1 MRILIYTGKGGVG
14 KTSMATATAIFL
26 ANSGKKVILLSTDQ
40 AHSLGDI
47 LAKKINKEN
56 SQIFPNLD
64 VVEIDPTEESQK
76 IWKNLQDYLKQ
87 IISAK
92 ANIEIEIEETLLF
105 SGLEEVLSLLKI
117 LEIYEE
123 AKYDVIVVDCAP
135 TGQSLSMLTYA
146 EKLNVLVDT
155 ILPMV
160 QNINSIFGSLISK
173 KTSVPKPRDIVFEE
187 IKNIA
192 KKLEKLYD
200 IFHKRDTTSIRIVT
214 TPEQIVL
221 EEARRNYTCLQLYDF
236 NVDAIYIN
244 KLYPEKAMEGYF
256 KDWEDIQKHN
266 IQLAEES
273 FSEQKLFKLEM
284 QNNEIN
290 GKESLEKIA
299 EILYQNINPIEIFCQ
314 TEAFK
319 MDDIN
324 GTRILSIKLP
334 FLKAENIS
342 VKKEKESYYDK
353 FGMLYQNITRARKK
367 LNIVVLNNKEVL
379 ERCLEVLNCS
389 VPT

>member
-14 KTSMATATAIFL
+14 KTSIAAATALFL
-26 ANSGKKVILLSTDQ
+26 ANSEKKVMLISTDQ

-47 LAKKINKEN
+47 FNKKINNET
-56 SQIFPNLD
+56 SQISQNLD
-64 VVEIDPTEESQK
+64 VIEIDTTEESKK
-76 IWKNLQDYLKQ
+76 IWKNLHDYLKQ

-92 ANIEIEIEETLLF
+92 ANDGIEIEETLLF
-105 SGLEEVLSLLKI
+105 PGLDEVFSLLKI
-117 LEIYEE
+117 LDIYEE

-135 TGQSLSMLTYA
+135 TGQSLSLLTYS
-146 EKLNVLVDT
+146 EKLNVLIDS

-160 QNINSIFGSLISK
+160 QSINSIFGSFISK

-187 IKNIA
+187 VKNIA
-192 KKLEKLYD
+192 KRLKKLYD

-299 EILYQNINPIEIFCQ
+299 KILYQNINPIEIFCQ

-342 VKKEKESYYDK
+342 VKKEKDDIIISLLNERRRFHLPDKLRTRKITSYSYENSELKIFMDYD
-353 FGMLYQNITRARKK
+353 
-367 LNIVVLNNKEVL
+367 
-379 ERCLEVLNCS
+379 
-389 VPT
+389 

>member
-14 KTSMATATAIFL
+14 KTSIAAATALFL
-26 ANSGKKVILLSTDQ
+26 ANSEKKVMLISTDQ

-47 LAKKINKEN
+47 FNKKINNET
-56 SQIFPNLD
+56 SQISQNLD
-64 VVEIDPTEESQK
+64 VIEIDTTEESKK
-76 IWKNLQDYLKQ
+76 IWKNLHDYLKQ

-92 ANIEIEIEETLLF
+92 ANDGIEIEETLLF
-105 SGLEEVLSLLKI
+105 PGLDEVFSLLKI
-117 LEIYEE
+117 LDIYEE

-135 TGQSLSMLTYA
+135 TGQSLSLLTYS
-146 EKLNVLVDT
+146 EKLNVLIDS

-160 QNINSIFGSLISK
+160 QSINSIFGSFISK

-187 IKNIA
+187 VKNIA
-192 KKLEKLYD
+192 KRLKKLYD

-221 EEARRNYTCLQLYDF
+221 EEARRNYTWLQLYDF

-244 KLYPEKAMEGYF
+244 KLYPSKAMEGYF

-299 EILYQNINPIEIFCQ
+299 KILYQNINPIDIFCQ

-319 MDDIN
+319 IEDIN
-324 GTRILSIKLP
+324 GTRVLNIKLP

-342 VKKEKESYYDK
+342 IKKEKDDIIISLLNETRRFHLPDKLKTRKISSYSYENSELKIFMDYD
-353 FGMLYQNITRARKK
+353 
-367 LNIVVLNNKEVL
+367 
-379 ERCLEVLNCS
+379 
-389 VPT
+389 

>member
-87 IISAK
+87 IISAR
-92 ANIEIEIEETLLF
+92 ANSEIEIEETLLF

-342 VKKEKESYYDK
+342 VKKEKDDIIISLLNERRRFHLPDKLRTRKITSYSYMNNELKIYMDYD
-353 FGMLYQNITRARKK
+353 
-367 LNIVVLNNKEVL
+367 
-379 ERCLEVLNCS
+379 
-389 VPT
+389 

>member
-92 ANIEIEIEETLLF
+92 ANSEIEIEETLLF

-221 EEARRNYTCLQLYDF
+221 EEARRNYTCLQLYNF

-342 VKKEKESYYDK
+342 IKKEKDDIIISLLNERRRFHLPDKLRTRKITSYSYMNNELKIYMDYD
-353 FGMLYQNITRARKK
+353 
-367 LNIVVLNNKEVL
+367 
-379 ERCLEVLNCS
+379 
-389 VPT
+389 

>member
-14 KTSMATATAIFL
+14 KTSIASATALFL
-26 ANSGKKVILLSTDQ
+26 ANSEKKVMLISTDQ

-47 LAKKINKEN
+47 FNKKINNET
-56 SQIFPNLD
+56 SQISQNLD
-64 VVEIDPTEESQK
+64 VIEIDTTEESKK
-76 IWKNLQDYLKQ
+76 IWKNLHDYLKQ

-92 ANIEIEIEETLLF
+92 ANDGIEIEETLLF
-105 SGLEEVLSLLKI
+105 PGLDEVFSLLKI
-117 LEIYEE
+117 LDIYEE

-135 TGQSLSMLTYA
+135 TGQSLSLLTYS
-146 EKLNVLVDT
+146 EKLNVLIDS

-160 QNINSIFGSLISK
+160 QSINSIFGSFISK
-173 KTSVPKPRDIVFEE
+173 KTSVPKPRDMVFEE
-187 IKNIA
+187 VKNIA
-192 KKLEKLYD
+192 KRLKKLYD

-221 EEARRNYTCLQLYDF
+221 EEARRNYTWLQLYNF

-244 KLYPEKAMEGYF
+244 KLYPSKAMEGYF

-299 EILYQNINPIEIFCQ
+299 KILYQNINPIEIFCQ

-319 MDDIN
+319 IEDIN

-342 VKKEKESYYDK
+342 VKKEKDDIIISLLNERRRFHLPDKLRTRKITSYSYENSELKIFMDYD
-353 FGMLYQNITRARKK
+353 
-367 LNIVVLNNKEVL
+367 
-379 ERCLEVLNCS
+379 
-389 VPT
+389 

>member
-14 KTSMATATAIFL
+14 KTSIAAATALFL
-26 ANSGKKVILLSTDQ
+26 ANSEKKVMLISTDQ

-47 LAKKINKEN
+47 FNKKINNET
-56 SQIFPNLD
+56 SQISQNLD
-64 VVEIDPTEESQK
+64 VIEIDTTEESK
-76 IWKNLQDYLKQ
+76 KRWKNLHDYLKQ

-92 ANIEIEIEETLLF
+92 ANDGIEIEETLLF
-105 SGLEEVLSLLKI
+105 PGLDEVFSLLKI
-117 LEIYEE
+117 LDIYEE

-135 TGQSLSMLTYA
+135 TGQSLSLLTYS
-146 EKLNVLVDT
+146 EKLNVLIDS

-160 QNINSIFGSLISK
+160 QSINSIFGSFISK

-187 IKNIA
+187 LKNLA
-192 KKLEKLYD
+192 KRLEKLYD

-299 EILYQNINPIEIFCQ
+299 KILYQNINPIEIFCQ

-342 VKKEKESYYDK
+342 VKKEKDDIIISLLNERRRFHLPDKLRTRKISSYSYENSELKIFMDYD
-353 FGMLYQNITRARKK
+353 
-367 LNIVVLNNKEVL
+367 
-379 ERCLEVLNCS
+379 
-389 VPT
+389 

>member
-14 KTSMATATAIFL
+14 KTSIAAATALFL
-26 ANSGKKVILLSTDQ
+26 ANSEKKVMLISTDQ

-47 LAKKINKEN
+47 FNKKINNET
-56 SQIFPNLD
+56 SQISQNLD
-64 VVEIDPTEESQK
+64 VIEIDTTEESKK
-76 IWKNLQDYLKQ
+76 IWKNLHDYLKQ

-92 ANIEIEIEETLLF
+92 ANDGIEIEETLLF
-105 SGLEEVLSLLKI
+105 PGLDEVFSLLKI
-117 LEIYEE
+117 LDIYEE

-135 TGQSLSMLTYA
+135 TGQSLSLLTYS
-146 EKLNVLVDT
+146 EKLNVLIDS

-160 QNINSIFGSLISK
+160 QSINSIFGSFISK

-187 IKNIA
+187 VKNIA
-192 KKLEKLYD
+192 KRLKKLYD

-299 EILYQNINPIEIFCQ
+299 KILYQNINPIEIFCQ

-342 VKKEKESYYDK
+342 VKKEKNDIIISLLNERRRFHLPDKLKTRKISSYSYENSELKIFMDYD
-353 FGMLYQNITRARKK
+353 
-367 LNIVVLNNKEVL
+367 
-379 ERCLEVLNCS
+379 
-389 VPT
+389 

>member
-14 KTSMATATAIFL
+14 KTSIAAATALFL
-26 ANSGKKVILLSTDQ
+26 ANSEKKVMLISTDQ

-47 LAKKINKEN
+47 FNKKINNET
-56 SQIFPNLD
+56 SQISQNLD
-64 VVEIDPTEESQK
+64 VIEIDTTEESKK
-76 IWKNLQDYLKQ
+76 IWKNLHDYLKQ

-92 ANIEIEIEETLLF
+92 ANDGIEIEETLLF
-105 SGLEEVLSLLKI
+105 PGLDEVFSLLKI
-117 LEIYEE
+117 LDIYEE

-135 TGQSLSMLTYA
+135 TGQSLSLLTYS
-146 EKLNVLVDT
+146 EKLNVLIDS

-160 QNINSIFGSLISK
+160 QSINSIFGSFISK

-187 IKNIA
+187 VKNIA
-192 KKLEKLYD
+192 KRLKKLYD

-299 EILYQNINPIEIFCQ
+299 KILYQNINPIDIFCQ

-319 MDDIN
+319 IEDIN
-324 GTRILSIKLP
+324 GTRVLNIKLP
-334 FLKAENIS
+334 FVKTKNIS
-342 VKKEKESYYDK
+342 VKKEKYDIIISLLNETRRFHLPDKLKTRKISSYSYENSELKIFMDYD
-353 FGMLYQNITRARKK
+353 
-367 LNIVVLNNKEVL
+367 
-379 ERCLEVLNCS
+379 
-389 VPT
+389 

>member
-14 KTSMATATAIFL
+14 KTSIAAATALFL
-26 ANSGKKVILLSTDQ
+26 ANSEKKVMLISTDQ

-47 LAKKINKEN
+47 FNKKINNET
-56 SQIFPNLD
+56 SQISQNLD
-64 VVEIDPTEESQK
+64 VIEIDTTEESKK
-76 IWKNLQDYLKQ
+76 IWKNLHDYLKQ

-92 ANIEIEIEETLLF
+92 ANDGIEIEETLLF
-105 SGLEEVLSLLKI
+105 PGLDEVFSLLKI
-117 LEIYEE
+117 LDIYEE

-135 TGQSLSMLTYA
+135 TGQSLSLLTYS
-146 EKLNVLVDT
+146 EKLNVLIDS
-155 ILPMV
+155 ILPIV
-160 QNINSIFGSLISK
+160 QSINSIFGSFISK

-187 IKNIA
+187 LKNLA
-192 KKLEKLYD
+192 KRLEKLYD
-200 IFHKRDTTSIRIVT
+200 IFHKHDSTSIRIVT

-221 EEARRNYTCLQLYDF
+221 EEARRNYTWLQLYNF

-244 KLYPEKAMEGYF
+244 KLYPSKAMEGYF
-256 KDWEDIQKHN
+256 KDWEDIQKQN

-273 FSEQKLFKLEM
+273 FPEQKVFKLEM
-284 QNNEIN
+284 QSNEIN

-299 EILYQNINPIEIFCQ
+299 KILYQNINPIEIFCQ

-342 VKKEKESYYDK
+342 IKKEKYDIIISLLNETRRFHLPDKLKTRKISSYSYENSELKIFMDYD
-353 FGMLYQNITRARKK
+353 
-367 LNIVVLNNKEVL
+367 
-379 ERCLEVLNCS
+379 
-389 VPT
+389 

>member
-14 KTSMATATAIFL
+14 KTSIAAATALFL
-26 ANSGKKVILLSTDQ
+26 ANSEKKVMLISTDQ

-47 LAKKINKEN
+47 FNKKINNET
-56 SQIFPNLD
+56 SQISQNLD
-64 VVEIDPTEESQK
+64 VIEIDTTEESKK
-76 IWKNLQDYLKQ
+76 IWKNLHDYLKQ

-92 ANIEIEIEETLLF
+92 ANDGIEIEETLLF
-105 SGLEEVLSLLKI
+105 PGLDEVFSLLKI
-117 LEIYEE
+117 LDIYEE

-135 TGQSLSMLTYA
+135 TGQSLSLLTYS
-146 EKLNVLVDT
+146 EKLNVLIDS

-160 QNINSIFGSLISK
+160 QSINSIFGSFISK

-187 IKNIA
+187 VKNIA
-192 KKLEKLYD
+192 KRLKKLYD

-221 EEARRNYTCLQLYDF
+221 EEACRNYTWLQLYNF

-244 KLYPEKAMEGYF
+244 KLYPSKAMEGYF

-299 EILYQNINPIEIFCQ
+299 KILYQNINPIEIFCQ

-342 VKKEKESYYDK
+342 IKKEKYDIIISLLNETRRFHLPDKLKTRKISSYSYENSELKIFMDYD
-353 FGMLYQNITRARKK
+353 
-367 LNIVVLNNKEVL
+367 
-379 ERCLEVLNCS
+379 
-389 VPT
+389 

>member
-26 ANSGKKVILLSTDQ
+26 ANSRKKVILLSTDQ

-92 ANIEIEIEETLLF
+92 ANSEIEIEETLLF

-342 VKKEKESYYDK
+342 VKKEKDDIIISLLNERRRFHLPDKLRTRKITSYSYMNNELKIYMDYD
-353 FGMLYQNITRARKK
+353 
-367 LNIVVLNNKEVL
+367 
-379 ERCLEVLNCS
+379 
-389 VPT
+389 

>member
-1 MRILIYTGKGGVG
+1 LRILIYTGKGGVG
-14 KTSMATATAIFL
+14 KTSIAAATALFL
-26 ANSGKKVILLSTDQ
+26 ANSEKKVMLISTDQ

-47 LAKKINKEN
+47 FNKKINNET
-56 SQIFPNLD
+56 SQISQNLD
-64 VVEIDPTEESQK
+64 VIEIDTTEESKK
-76 IWKNLQDYLKQ
+76 IWKNLHDYLKQ

-92 ANIEIEIEETLLF
+92 ANDGIEIEETLLF
-105 SGLEEVLSLLKI
+105 PGLDEVFSLLKI
-117 LEIYEE
+117 LDIYEE

-135 TGQSLSMLTYA
+135 TGQSLSLLTYS
-146 EKLNVLVDT
+146 EKLNVLIDS

-160 QNINSIFGSLISK
+160 QSINSIFGSFISK

-187 IKNIA
+187 VKNIA
-192 KKLEKLYD
+192 KRLKKLYD

-299 EILYQNINPIEIFCQ
+299 KILYQNINPIEIFCQ

-342 VKKEKESYYDK
+342 VKKEKDDIIISLLNERRRFHLPDKLKTRKISSYSYENSELKIFMDYD
-353 FGMLYQNITRARKK
+353 
-367 LNIVVLNNKEVL
+367 
-379 ERCLEVLNCS
+379 
-389 VPT
+389 

>member
-14 KTSMATATAIFL
+14 KTSIASATALFL
-26 ANSGKKVILLSTDQ
+26 ANSEKKVMLISTDQ

-47 LAKKINKEN
+47 FNKKINNET
-56 SQIFPNLD
+56 SQISQNLD
-64 VVEIDPTEESQK
+64 VIEIDTTEESKK
-76 IWKNLQDYLKQ
+76 IWKNLHDYLKQ

-92 ANIEIEIEETLLF
+92 ANDGIEIEETLLF
-105 SGLEEVLSLLKI
+105 PGLDEVFSLLKI
-117 LEIYEE
+117 LDIYEE

-135 TGQSLSMLTYA
+135 TGQSLSLLTYS
-146 EKLNVLVDT
+146 EKLNVLIDS

-160 QNINSIFGSLISK
+160 QSINSIFGSFISK

-187 IKNIA
+187 VKNIA
-192 KKLEKLYD
+192 KRLKKLYD

-221 EEARRNYTCLQLYDF
+221 EEARRNYTWLQLYNF

-244 KLYPEKAMEGYF
+244 KLYPSKAMEGYF
-256 KDWEDIQKHN
+256 KDWEDIQKQN

-273 FSEQKLFKLEM
+273 FPEQKLFKLEM

-299 EILYQNINPIEIFCQ
+299 KILYQNINPIEIFCQ

-342 VKKEKESYYDK
+342 VKKEKDDIIISLLNERRRFHLPDKLRTRKISSYSYENSELKIFMDYD
-353 FGMLYQNITRARKK
+353 
-367 LNIVVLNNKEVL
+367 
-379 ERCLEVLNCS
+379 
-389 VPT
+389 

>member
-1 MRILIYTGKGGVG
+1 
-14 KTSMATATAIFL
+14 
-26 ANSGKKVILLSTDQ
+26 
-40 AHSLGDI
+40 
-47 LAKKINKEN
+47 
-56 SQIFPNLD
+56 
-64 VVEIDPTEESQK
+64 
-76 IWKNLQDYLKQ
+76 
-87 IISAK
+87 
-92 ANIEIEIEETLLF
+92 
-105 SGLEEVLSLLKI
+105 
-117 LEIYEE
+117 
-123 AKYDVIVVDCAP
+123 
-135 TGQSLSMLTYA
+135 
-146 EKLNVLVDT
+146 
-155 ILPMV
+155 MV
-160 QNINSIFGSLISK
+160 QSINSIFGSFISK

-187 IKNIA
+187 VKNIA
-192 KKLEKLYD
+192 KRLKKLYD

-299 EILYQNINPIEIFCQ
+299 KILYQNINPIEIFCQ

-342 VKKEKESYYDK
+342 IKKEKYDIIISLLNETRRFHLPDKLKTRKISSYSYENSELKIFMDYD
-353 FGMLYQNITRARKK
+353 
-367 LNIVVLNNKEVL
+367 
-379 ERCLEVLNCS
+379 
-389 VPT
+389 

>member
-92 ANIEIEIEETLLF
+92 ANDGIEIEETLLF
-105 SGLEEVLSLLKI
+105 PGLDEVFSLLKI
-117 LEIYEE
+117 LDIYEE

-135 TGQSLSMLTYA
+135 TGQSLSLLTYS
-146 EKLNVLVDT
+146 EKLNVLIDS

-160 QNINSIFGSLISK
+160 QSINSIFGSFISK
-173 KTSVPKPRDIVFEE
+173 KTSVPKPRDMVFEE
-187 IKNIA
+187 VKNIA
-192 KKLEKLYD
+192 KRLKKLYD

-244 KLYPEKAMEGYF
+244 KLYPSKAMEGYF
-256 KDWEDIQKHN
+256 KDWEDIQKQN

-273 FSEQKLFKLEM
+273 FPEQKLFKLEM

-299 EILYQNINPIEIFCQ
+299 KILYQNINPIEIFCQ

-342 VKKEKESYYDK
+342 VKKEKDDIIISLLNERRRFHLPDKLRTRKISSYSYENSELKIFMDYD
-353 FGMLYQNITRARKK
+353 
-367 LNIVVLNNKEVL
+367 
-379 ERCLEVLNCS
+379 
-389 VPT
+389 

>member
-14 KTSMATATAIFL
+14 KTSIAAATALFL
-26 ANSGKKVILLSTDQ
+26 ANSEKKVMLISTDQ

-47 LAKKINKEN
+47 FNKKINNET
-56 SQIFPNLD
+56 SQISQNLD
-64 VVEIDPTEESQK
+64 VIEIDTTEESKK
-76 IWKNLQDYLKQ
+76 IWKNLHDYLKQ

-92 ANIEIEIEETLLF
+92 ANDGIEIEETLLF
-105 SGLEEVLSLLKI
+105 PGLDEVFSLLKI
-117 LEIYEE
+117 LNIYEE

-135 TGQSLSMLTYA
+135 TGQSLSLLTYS
-146 EKLNVLVDT
+146 EKLNVLIDS

-160 QNINSIFGSLISK
+160 QSINSIFGSFISK

-187 IKNIA
+187 VKNIA
-192 KKLEKLYD
+192 KRLKKLYD

-290 GKESLEKIA
+290 GKESLKKIA
-299 EILYQNINPIEIFCQ
+299 KILYQNINPIEIFCQ

-342 VKKEKESYYDK
+342 VKKEKDDIIISLLNERRRFHLPDKLRTRKISSYSYENSELKIFMDYD
-353 FGMLYQNITRARKK
+353 
-367 LNIVVLNNKEVL
+367 
-379 ERCLEVLNCS
+379 
-389 VPT
+389 

>member
-87 IISAK
+87 IISAR
-92 ANIEIEIEETLLF
+92 ANSEIEIEETLLF

-342 VKKEKESYYDK
+342 IKKEKDDIIISLLNERRRFHLPDKLRTRKITSYSYMNNELKIYMDYD
-353 FGMLYQNITRARKK
+353 
-367 LNIVVLNNKEVL
+367 
-379 ERCLEVLNCS
+379 
-389 VPT
+389 

>member
-92 ANIEIEIEETLLF
+92 ANDGIEIEETLLF

-244 KLYPEKAMEGYF
+244 KLYPSKAMEGYF
-256 KDWEDIQKHN
+256 KDWEDIQKQN

-273 FSEQKLFKLEM
+273 FPEQKLFKLEM
-284 QNNEIN
+284 KNNEIN

-299 EILYQNINPIEIFCQ
+299 KILYQNINPIEIFCQ

-342 VKKEKESYYDK
+342 VKKEKDDIIISLLNERRRFHLPDKLRTRKITSYSYMNNELKIYMDYD
-353 FGMLYQNITRARKK
+353 
-367 LNIVVLNNKEVL
+367 
-379 ERCLEVLNCS
+379 
-389 VPT
+389 

>member
-14 KTSMATATAIFL
+14 KTSIAAATALFL
-26 ANSGKKVILLSTDQ
+26 ANSEKKVMLISTDQ

-47 LAKKINKEN
+47 FNKKINNET
-56 SQIFPNLD
+56 SQISQNLD
-64 VVEIDPTEESQK
+64 VIEIDTTEESKK
-76 IWKNLQDYLKQ
+76 IWKNLHDYLKQ

-92 ANIEIEIEETLLF
+92 ANDGIEIEETLLF
-105 SGLEEVLSLLKI
+105 PGLDEVFSLLKI
-117 LEIYEE
+117 LDIYEE

-135 TGQSLSMLTYA
+135 TGQSLSLLTYS
-146 EKLNVLVDT
+146 EKLNVLIDS

-160 QNINSIFGSLISK
+160 QSINSIFGSFISK

-187 IKNIA
+187 LKNLA
-192 KKLEKLYD
+192 KRLEKLYD

-299 EILYQNINPIEIFCQ
+299 KILYQNINPIEIFCQ

-342 VKKEKESYYDK
+342 VKKEKDDIIISLLNERRRFHLPDKLRTRKISSYSYENSELKIFMDYD
-353 FGMLYQNITRARKK
+353 
-367 LNIVVLNNKEVL
+367 
-379 ERCLEVLNCS
+379 
-389 VPT
+389 

>member
-14 KTSMATATAIFL
+14 KTSIAAATALLL
-26 ANSGKKVILLSTDQ
+26 ANSEKKVMLISTDQ

-47 LAKKINKEN
+47 FNKKINN
-56 SQIFPNLD
+56 GTSQISQNLD
-64 VVEIDPTEESQK
+64 VVEIDTTEESKK
-76 IWKNLQDYLKQ
+76 IWKNLHDYLKQ

-92 ANIEIEIEETLLF
+92 VNDGIEIEETLLF
-105 SGLEEVLSLLKI
+105 PGLDEVFSLLKI
-117 LEIYEE
+117 LDIYEE

-135 TGQSLSMLTYA
+135 TGQSLSLLTYS
-146 EKLNVLVDT
+146 EKLNVLIDS

-160 QNINSIFGSLISK
+160 QSINSIFGSFISK

-187 IKNIA
+187 LKNLA

-200 IFHKRDTTSIRIVT
+200 IFHKRDSTSIRIVT

-221 EEARRNYTCLQLYDF
+221 EEARRNYTWLQLYDF

-244 KLYPEKAMEGYF
+244 KLYPSKAMEGYF
-256 KDWEDIQKHN
+256 KDWEDIQKQN

-273 FSEQKLFKLEM
+273 FPEQKVFKLEM
-284 QNNEIN
+284 QSNEIN

-299 EILYQNINPIEIFCQ
+299 KILYQNINPIEIFCQ

-342 VKKEKESYYDK
+342 IKKEKYDIIISLLNETRRFHLPDKLKTRKISSYSYENSELKIFMDYD
-353 FGMLYQNITRARKK
+353 
-367 LNIVVLNNKEVL
+367 
-379 ERCLEVLNCS
+379 
-389 VPT
+389 

>member
-40 AHSLGDI
+40 AHSLEDI

-92 ANIEIEIEETLLF
+92 ANDGIEIEETLLF

-244 KLYPEKAMEGYF
+244 KLYPSKAMEGYF
-256 KDWEDIQKHN
+256 KDWEDIQKQN

-273 FSEQKLFKLEM
+273 FPEQKLFKLEM

-299 EILYQNINPIEIFCQ
+299 KILYQNINPIEIFCQ

-342 VKKEKESYYDK
+342 VKKEKDDIIISLLNERRRFHLPDKLRTRKITSYSYMNNELKIYMDYD
-353 FGMLYQNITRARKK
+353 
-367 LNIVVLNNKEVL
+367 
-379 ERCLEVLNCS
+379 
-389 VPT
+389 

>member
-14 KTSMATATAIFL
+14 KTSIAAATALFL
-26 ANSGKKVILLSTDQ
+26 ANSEKKVMLISTDQ

-47 LAKKINKEN
+47 FNKKINNET
-56 SQIFPNLD
+56 SQISQNLD
-64 VVEIDPTEESQK
+64 VIEIDTTEESKK
-76 IWKNLQDYLKQ
+76 IWKNLHDYLKQ

-92 ANIEIEIEETLLF
+92 ANDGIEIEETLLF
-105 SGLEEVLSLLKI
+105 PGLDEVFSLLKI
-117 LEIYEE
+117 LDIYEE

-135 TGQSLSMLTYA
+135 TGQSLSLLTYS
-146 EKLNVLVDT
+146 EKLNVLIDS

-160 QNINSIFGSLISK
+160 QSINSIFGSFISK

-187 IKNIA
+187 LKNLA
-192 KKLEKLYD
+192 KRLEKLYD

-273 FSEQKLFKLEM
+273 FPEQKVFKLEM
-284 QNNEIN
+284 QSNEIN

-299 EILYQNINPIEIFCQ
+299 KILYQNINPIEIFCQ

-342 VKKEKESYYDK
+342 IKKEKYDIIISLLNETRRFHLPDKLKTRKISSYSYENSELKIFMDYD
-353 FGMLYQNITRARKK
+353 
-367 LNIVVLNNKEVL
+367 
-379 ERCLEVLNCS
+379 
-389 VPT
+389 

>member
-14 KTSMATATAIFL
+14 KTSIAAATALFL
-26 ANSGKKVILLSTDQ
+26 ANSEKKVMLISTDQ

-47 LAKKINKEN
+47 FNKKINNET
-56 SQIFPNLD
+56 SQISQNLD
-64 VVEIDPTEESQK
+64 VIEIDTTEESKK
-76 IWKNLQDYLKQ
+76 IWKNLHDYLKQ

-92 ANIEIEIEETLLF
+92 ANDGIEIEETLLF
-105 SGLEEVLSLLKI
+105 PGLDEVFSLLKI
-117 LEIYEE
+117 LDIYEE

-135 TGQSLSMLTYA
+135 TGQSLSLLTYS
-146 EKLNVLVDT
+146 EKLNVLIDS

-160 QNINSIFGSLISK
+160 QSINSIFGSFISK

-187 IKNIA
+187 VKNIA
-192 KKLEKLYD
+192 KRLKKLYD

-273 FSEQKLFKLEM
+273 FPEQKLFKLEM

-299 EILYQNINPIEIFCQ
+299 KILYQNINPIDIFCQ

-319 MDDIN
+319 IEDIN
-324 GTRILSIKLP
+324 GTRVLNIKLP

-342 VKKEKESYYDK
+342 IKKEKDDIIISLLNETIRFHLPDKLKTRKISSYSYENSELKIFMDYD
-353 FGMLYQNITRARKK
+353 
-367 LNIVVLNNKEVL
+367 
-379 ERCLEVLNCS
+379 
-389 VPT
+389 

>member
-14 KTSMATATAIFL
+14 KTSIAAATALFL
-26 ANSGKKVILLSTDQ
+26 ANSEKKVMLISTDQ

-47 LAKKINKEN
+47 FNKKINNET
-56 SQIFPNLD
+56 SQISQNLD
-64 VVEIDPTEESQK
+64 VIEIDTTEESKK
-76 IWKNLQDYLKQ
+76 IWKNLHDYLKQ

-92 ANIEIEIEETLLF
+92 ANDGIEIEETLLF
-105 SGLEEVLSLLKI
+105 PGLDEVFSLLKI
-117 LEIYEE
+117 LDIYEE

-135 TGQSLSMLTYA
+135 TGQSLSLLTYS
-146 EKLNVLVDT
+146 EKLNVLIDS

-160 QNINSIFGSLISK
+160 QSINSIFGSFISK
-173 KTSVPKPRDIVFEE
+173 KTSVPKPRDMVFEE
-187 IKNIA
+187 VKNIA
-192 KKLEKLYD
+192 KRLKKLYD

-273 FSEQKLFKLEM
+273 FPEQKLFKLEM

-299 EILYQNINPIEIFCQ
+299 KILYQNINPIEIFCQ

-342 VKKEKESYYDK
+342 VKKEKYDIIISLLNETRRFHLPDKLKTRKITSYSYENSELKIFMDYD
-353 FGMLYQNITRARKK
+353 
-367 LNIVVLNNKEVL
+367 
-379 ERCLEVLNCS
+379 
-389 VPT
+389 

>member
-14 KTSMATATAIFL
+14 KTSIAAATALFL
-26 ANSGKKVILLSTDQ
+26 ANSEKKVMLISTDQ

-47 LAKKINKEN
+47 FNKKINNET
-56 SQIFPNLD
+56 SQISQNLD
-64 VVEIDPTEESQK
+64 VIEIDTTEESKK
-76 IWKNLQDYLKQ
+76 IWKNLHDYLKQ

-92 ANIEIEIEETLLF
+92 ANDGIEIEETLLF
-105 SGLEEVLSLLKI
+105 PGLDEVFSLLKI
-117 LEIYEE
+117 LDIYEE

-135 TGQSLSMLTYA
+135 TGQSLSLLTYS
-146 EKLNVLVDT
+146 EKLNVLIDS

-160 QNINSIFGSLISK
+160 QSINSIFGSFISK

-187 IKNIA
+187 VKNIA
-192 KKLEKLYD
+192 KRLKKLYD

-299 EILYQNINPIEIFCQ
+299 KILYQNINPIEIFCQ

-319 MDDIN
+319 MDDLN

-342 VKKEKESYYDK
+342 VKKEKDDIIISLLNETRRFHLPDKLKTRKISSYSYENSELKIFMDYD
-353 FGMLYQNITRARKK
+353 
-367 LNIVVLNNKEVL
+367 
-379 ERCLEVLNCS
+379 
-389 VPT
+389 

>member
-64 VVEIDPTEESQK
+64 VVEIDPMEESQK

-92 ANIEIEIEETLLF
+92 ANDGIEIEETLLF

-244 KLYPEKAMEGYF
+244 KLYPSKAMEGYF
-256 KDWEDIQKHN
+256 KDWEDIQKQN

-273 FSEQKLFKLEM
+273 FPEQKLFKLEM

-299 EILYQNINPIEIFCQ
+299 KILYQNINPIEIFCQ

-319 MDDIN
+319 IEDIN

-342 VKKEKESYYDK
+342 VKKEKDDIIISLLNERRRFHLPDKLRTRKITSYSYMNNELKIYMDYD
-353 FGMLYQNITRARKK
+353 
-367 LNIVVLNNKEVL
+367 
-379 ERCLEVLNCS
+379 
-389 VPT
+389 

>member
-92 ANIEIEIEETLLF
+92 ANDGIEIEETLLF

-244 KLYPEKAMEGYF
+244 KLYPSKAMEGYF
-256 KDWEDIQKHN
+256 KDWEDIQKQN

-273 FSEQKLFKLEM
+273 FPEQKLFKLEM

-299 EILYQNINPIEIFCQ
+299 KILYQNINPIEIFCQ

-342 VKKEKESYYDK
+342 VKKEKDDIIISLLNETRRFHLPDKLKTRKISEYSYKNGELIISMDY
-353 FGMLYQNITRARKK
+353 
-367 LNIVVLNNKEVL
+367 E
-379 ERCLEVLNCS
+379 
-389 VPT
+389 

>member
-64 VVEIDPTEESQK
+64 VVEIDPMEESQK

-92 ANIEIEIEETLLF
+92 ANDGIEIEETLLF

-244 KLYPEKAMEGYF
+244 KLYPSKAMEGYF
-256 KDWEDIQKHN
+256 KDWEDIQKQN

-273 FSEQKLFKLEM
+273 FPEQKLFKLEM

-299 EILYQNINPIEIFCQ
+299 KILYQNINPIEIFCQ

-342 VKKEKESYYDK
+342 VKKEKDDIIISLLNERRRFHLPDKLRTRKITSYSYMNNELKIYMDYD
-353 FGMLYQNITRARKK
+353 
-367 LNIVVLNNKEVL
+367 
-379 ERCLEVLNCS
+379 
-389 VPT
+389 

>member
-1 MRILIYTGKGGVG
+1 LRILIYTGKGGVG

-64 VVEIDPTEESQK
+64 VVEIDPMEESQK

-92 ANIEIEIEETLLF
+92 ANDGIEIEETLLF

-244 KLYPEKAMEGYF
+244 KLYPSKAMEGYF
-256 KDWEDIQKHN
+256 KDWEDIQKQN

-273 FSEQKLFKLEM
+273 FPEQKLFKLEM

-299 EILYQNINPIEIFCQ
+299 KILYQNINPIEIFCQ

-342 VKKEKESYYDK
+342 VKKEKDDIIISLLNERRRFHLPDKLRTRKITSYSYMNNELKIYMDYD
-353 FGMLYQNITRARKK
+353 
-367 LNIVVLNNKEVL
+367 
-379 ERCLEVLNCS
+379 
-389 VPT
+389 